1 MTKFRVQRFLI
12 KALPTAQTSS
22 GVNDRDSAGYKHLEG
37 LVTFARKR
45 KQETTLTE
53 DMVR

>member
-12 KALPTAQTSS
+12 KALPTAQKSS
-22 GVNDRDSAGYKHLEG
+22 GVNDRDSACYNHLEG
-37 LVTFARKR
+37 LFTLARER
-45 KQETTLTE
+45 KQEILIE